1 MQVPF
6 LLFLAC
12 SSYVLSSPVPETAD
26 AARIVN
32 GYEVDI
38 REVPYQASLR
48 RRVVSG
54 YAHMCGAVIIS
65 DRGLLTAAHCV
76 VAYVGSPSSLRVTV
90 GTTSRVTG
98 GRTHDISRVL
108 PHEQYS
114 ADTLQHD
121 IAVLGTTRAITF
133 STSIAPVAIP
143 RESFNLPVG
152 TEALVSGFGTTS
164 YEGPSSSVLMA
175 AQVKIIDQQT
185 CLRAYMRIAAI
196 TDGMVCALGHNPL
209 RDACQGDS
217 GGPLVTNN
225 HVVGIVSWGEGCA
238 SSQYPGVYT
247 RVSMYYTWIQ
257 QRMTLI
263 N

>member
-1 MQVPF
+1 MQVTF
-6 LLFLAC
+6 LLFLGC
-12 SSYVLSSPVPETAD
+12 SSYVLTSPVPETAD

-32 GYEVDI
+32 GYEADI
-38 REVPYQASLR
+38 RDVPYQASLK

-54 YAHMCGAVIIS
+54 YSHMCGAVIIS

-76 VAYVGSPSSLRVTV
+76 DQYVANPSSLRVTV
-90 GTTSRVTG
+90 GTTNRVTG
-98 GRTHDISRVL
+98 GRTYDISRVL

-114 ADTLQHD
+114 TDTLEHD
-121 IAVLGTTRAITF
+121 IAVLGTTRTITF
-133 STSIAPVAIP
+133 SISVAPVAIP

-152 TEALVSGFGTTS
+152 TEAIVSGFGTTS
-164 YEGPSSSVLMA
+164 YEGSSSSVLLA
-175 AQVKIIDQQT
+175 ARVQIVDQQT
-185 CLRAYMRIAAI
+185 CMRAYMRIGAV
-196 TDGMVCALGHNPL
+196 TSGMVCAHGVNPL

-217 GGPLVTNN
+217 GGPLVANN

-238 SSQYPGVYT
+238 SIQYPGVYT
-247 RVSMYYTWIQ
+247 RVSMYHTWIQ